1 MAKRGAQIPV
11 LTHAVMAVIVR
22 VCGEVPTRVT
32 THELSSPPP
41 QVHLYIADI
50 LIVVEDEVAIG
61 AVRRWW
67 EQAAYGARRLP
78 RRASQ
83 TWLHPHRTSAPVTAS
98 MRLSRAETFAVQM
111 ISSRAETGTPAH
123 LRVTTGRVVWQV
135 VDRTA
140 FDRIGAALREAEAA
154 FTVPE
159 TF

>member
-1 MAKRGAQIPV
+1 MAKRGSQIPV

-22 VCGEVPTRVT
+22 VRGEVPTRVT
-32 THELSSPPP
+32 IHELSSPPP

-67 EQAAYGARRLP
+67 EQAAYSVRLLP
-78 RRASQ
+78 ERASQ
-83 TWLHPHRTSAPVTAS
+83 TWLHPYRTSASVTAS

-111 ISSRAETGTPAH
+111 ISPRAETGTPAH
-123 LRVTTGRVVWQV
+123 LRITTGRVVWQI
-135 VDRTA
+135 VDRAA
-140 FDRIGAALREAEAA
+140 FERIGAVLREAEAA
-154 FTVPE
+154 FWVPE